1 MTSFEMMNLF
11 LSRAQSRH
19 READE
24 VSSESAFA
32 ALTADALENEQH
44 AQVYALASI
53 AESLATIAA
62 LLNDSTSE
70 AEGFRYLRTHDIRS
84 LLDED

>member
-53 AESLATIAA
+53 AESLAKIANGETA
-62 LLNDSTSE
+62 IRVRGPLSVFQADY
-70 AEGFRYLRTHDIRS
+70 AED
-84 LLDED
+84 

>member
-24 VSSESAFA
+24 VSSESAFE

-53 AESLATIAA
+53 AESLAILAETAQMQQVA
-62 LLNDSTSE
+62 LASSPIP
-70 AEGFRYLRTHDIRS
+70 AETRN
-84 LLDED
+84 